1 MIKTISRIASILF
14 SPFIVPTY
22 AIAMVLW
29 MTILFVVPL
38 ETKLTVTAITFLL
51 TMGLPLLVILGL
63 YRAKTI
69 HSMGLENRKERLI
82 PYLVAVLCYA
92 LLAVY
97 YHKIHSPIWL
107 TMFPIGGGLAVLVT
121 LIVNRWWKISAH
133 SAAMGGFAAFVYLL
147 HHSQVLLF
155 GGMPMLYFAVIVTG
169 ILGTARIFLG
179 LHSPLQ
185 VLAGIANGVLCI
197 LLTSL
202 FY

>member
-1 MIKTISRIASILF
+1 MVM
-14 SPFIVPTY
+14 PFLI
-22 AIAMVLW
+22 
-29 MTILFVVPL
+29 
-38 ETKLTVTAITFLL
+38 
-51 TMGLPLLVILGL
+51 ILGL

-69 HSMGLENRKERLI
+69 HSLGLENRKERLI
-82 PYLVAVLCYA
+82 PYLATVVCYS

-107 TMFPIGGGLAVLVT
+107 TMFPVGGGLAVLVT

-133 SAAMGGFAAFVYLL
+133 SAAMGGFVAFVYLL
-147 HHSQVLLF
+147 YHSQVLLF
-155 GGMPMLYFAVIVTG
+155 GGMPMLYFSVIVTG
-169 ILGTARIFLG
+169 ILGTARIWLG
-179 LHSPLQ
+179 LHTPLQ